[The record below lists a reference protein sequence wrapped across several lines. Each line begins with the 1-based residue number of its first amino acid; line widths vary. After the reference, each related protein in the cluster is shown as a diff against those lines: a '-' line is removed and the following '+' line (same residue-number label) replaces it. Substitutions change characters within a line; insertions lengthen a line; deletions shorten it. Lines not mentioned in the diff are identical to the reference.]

1 MMRTVRLARVAARAE
16 TVRIKRLVLRSVRRV
31 AFAAVALVFAI
42 ACLVLLHALG
52 FEALTQFAGMAP
64 FWALLIVFGV
74 DVVFAVI
81 FGILAA
87 GGERWPAMRYW
98 AAPADCSV
106 VAARASASPL
116 ARLWCAACCGAPVD
130 RRSRRP
136 QARARREQARP
147 CLSSDATLSRTR
159 SQRGQAWPRSR

>member
-87 GGERWPAMRYW
+87 GVVPDPIEREALALRQRSVGELRGA
-98 AAPADCSV
+98 
-106 VAARASASPL
+106 L
-116 ARLWCAACCGAPVD
+116 ARDAILGSAGGLFG
-130 RRSRRP
+130 RRSAGVGVTLGSSLVRSLLR
-136 QARARREQARP
+136 RARR
-147 CLSSDATLSRTR
+147 
-159 SQRGQAWPRSR
+159 